1 MRRLRS
7 MDAFVTGSQ
16 LMLQVR
22 PVNHVTPME
31 QLKALWKLGTLRPVE
46 AAGVYRLYG
55 RAGQQVAPPL
65 AAPMCTILELSKHT
79 SRPAGVHHTECTVS
93 LRPS

>member
-1 MRRLRS
+1 MRRSRS

-31 QLKALWKLGTLRPVE
+31 QLKALWK
-46 AAGVYRLYG
+46 
-55 RAGQQVAPPL
+55 
-65 AAPMCTILELSKHT
+65 H
-79 SRPAGVHHTECTVS
+79 
-93 LRPS
+93 